1 MIDLQ
6 HLAKARA
13 GKNGR
18 KVMLVD
24 DDPGLL
30 RLLSMRVQAAGYEPV
45 CALSGEEALAQLP
58 ANRPSVVVTDL
69 QMGGMD
75 GLTLFNEIHKDN
87 PSLPVIILTAH
98 GTIPDAVSATSKGV
112 FGFLTKPFD
121 SKHLLDLVNK
131 AAAIGGDVVDID
143 EATDENAWCEEIK
156 TRNPEMKELLSQAR
170 LIANSDANVFLS
182 GDGGTG
188 KELLARAIHRA
199 SPRAEKPFVIFNCS
213 SIPEQLM
220 ESELFGHKKG
230 AFSGATEDHEG
241 MMRSAHGG
249 TLFIDEVGD
258 MPLGFQSKLLRV
270 LQEGLLRP
278 LGGVE
283 AIPVDVRIISAT
295 PNNLQDAASAGEF
308 RDELFYR
315 LNVATLE
322 TLTLDERRE
331 DIPLLANYFLE
342 KLANTDKKAVKGF
355 APDAMEALVSAPW
368 PGNVRQLYNV
378 VEQAVLLAT
387 TPIIPVPLIQ
397 RALCNKE
404 AEIVPFAEARARF
417 ERDYLARVLRIT
429 NGNVTQAARLAQRN
443 RTEFYK
449 LLNKHHLAPS
459 VFKQ

>member
-1 MIDLQ
+1 
-6 HLAKARA
+6 
-13 GKNGR
+13 
-18 KVMLVD
+18 MLVD

-75 GLTLFNEIHKDN
+75 GLALFNEIHQDN

-98 GTIPDAVSATSKGV
+98 GTIPDAVTATSQGV

-121 SKHLLDLVNK
+121 SKHLLDLINK
-131 AAAIGGDVVDID
+131 AAAIGGNVVDAD
-143 EATDENAWCEEIK
+143 DSSEEHVWCEEIV
-156 TRNPEMKELLSQAR
+156 TRNPDMKELLSQAR

-182 GDGGTG
+182 GEGGTG
-188 KELLARAIHRA
+188 KELLARAIHKA
-199 SPRAEKPFVIFNCS
+199 SPRNDKPFVTINCS
-213 SIPEQLM
+213 AIPEQLM

-230 AFSGATEDHEG
+230 AFTGANDDYDG
-241 MMRSAHGG
+241 LMRAAHGG

-270 LQEGLLRP
+270 LQEGQLRAV
-278 LGGVE
+278 GNVE
-283 AIPVDVRIISAT
+283 PTPVDVRLISAT
-295 PNNLQDAASAGEF
+295 PRNLQQDAAAGEF
-308 RDELFYR
+308 REELFYR

-322 TLTLDERRE
+322 ILSLEDRRE
-331 DIPLLANYFLE
+331 DIPLLANHFLE
-342 KLANTDKKAVKGF
+342 KLADIDKKSVKGF
-355 APDAMEALVSAPW
+355 APDAMEILVSASW